1 MSFITHLENV
11 VSEVQGALACSVMG
25 FDGITVET
33 HQIPEAEPL
42 DLSSSWIE
50 YSGVLT
56 QLKAACEGLKTGG
69 VAEVTINTDKCLM
82 LVRVVSPEYF
92 LILALK
98 PDGNYGK
105 GRYLLRITAPKVK
118 AEL

>member
-1 MSFITHLENV
+1 MSFLPHLENV
-11 VSEVQGALACSVMG
+11 VSQVQGALACAVMG

-33 HQIPEAEPL
+33 HQPAGSEQLELGSA
-42 DLSSSWIE
+42 WIE
-50 YSGVLT
+50 YSGVLN
-56 QLKAACEGLKTGG
+56 QLRLSADQLQTG
-69 VAEVTINTDKCLM
+69 ALTELTLTTEKCLT

-92 LILALK
+92 LVLAIR

-105 GRYLLRITAPKVK
+105 GRYILRITAPRVK